1 MDNDFAIT
9 TARLFDAG
17 MGLADINLDAYVEA
31 AVALEREDLVRLAVA
46 AAHLQR
52 EAVAQLPTEDTGA

>member
-1 MDNDFAIT
+1 MSNDFAIT

-17 MGLADINLDAYVEA
+17 MGLADINLDTYVET

-52 EAVAQLPTEDTGA
+52 EAVAQLPAEDTGA